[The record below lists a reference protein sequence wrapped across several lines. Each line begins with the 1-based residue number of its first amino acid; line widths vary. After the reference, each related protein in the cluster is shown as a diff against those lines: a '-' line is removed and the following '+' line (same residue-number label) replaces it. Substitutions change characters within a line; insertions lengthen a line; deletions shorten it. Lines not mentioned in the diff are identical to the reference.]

1 MPHSPP
7 DLNRAEPMRD
17 STEVGADTGMANVA
31 TDAARPRPDATP
43 DGTSRGVAWLLALG
57 GLVGF
62 AASFILLVEK
72 FALLKDP
79 TFAPRCSSSPL
90 FSCGSVLNTPQAEVF
105 GFPNPILGV
114 AGFAV
119 VATVG
124 TALLAGATFR
134 RWFWVGLQIGVTL
147 GVLFAHWMIFQS
159 LYRLGAL
166 CPYCMVVWAVTIP
179 IFWYTTLHNVRAGH
193 LPLAA
198 LVRRAVNAVANYH
211 GAVLTGWF
219 MLLVALILKQF
230 WTYWSGLVT

>member
-1 MPHSPP
+1 MPHSLP
-7 DLNRAEPMRD
+7 DLSRAETVRD
-17 STEVGADTGMANVA
+17 STEVGVDTGLPKMA
-31 TDAARPRPDATP
+31 TDAARTRPDETT
-43 DGTSRGVAWLLALG
+43 DGFARGVAWLLALG

-72 FALLKDP
+72 FALLENP
-79 TFAPRCSSSPL
+79 AYVQSCSSSPL
-90 FSCGSVLNTPQAEVF
+90 FSCGSVLNTPQAAVF

-119 VATVG
+119 VTTVG
-124 TALLAGATFR
+124 MALLAGAMFR
-134 RWFWVGLQIGVTL
+134 RWFWVGLQTGVTL
-147 GVLFAHWMIFQS
+147 GVLFTHWMIFQS

-193 LPLAA
+193 LPVPA
-198 LVRRAVNAVANYH
+198 LLRRAVNPVANYH

-219 MLLVALILKQF
+219 ILLVALILKQF
-230 WTYWSGLVT
+230 WTYWSGLVS